1 MYLLDPSK
9 KYEAGLLIKN
19 DLRRVTGRSLD
30 KKIIIHEKKLTSLGV
45 KQRHSR

>member
-1 MYLLDPSK
+1 MYLLAKQKIWGRPFD
-9 KYEAGLLIKN
+9 KN
-19 DLRRVTGRSLD
+19 DLRLVTGRSLD